1 MKPEKQSRL
10 AAGLGWIRVQGGGL
24 TLAKP
29 ARSVRSPMQSAVGIW
44 NFMKIA
50 EVQTTRKWILGGS
63 IAISVLMFAVTNSSL
78 ERGIGVDK
86 LIEWAG
92 IFAIVVCIAGRT
104 WCSLYIGGRK
114 IEQFVTVG
122 PYSVVR
128 NPLYVFSIIGTAGA
142 GAQHGSW
149 VVALVLGLL
158 VLALFYAV
166 TLQEERL
173 LAERYGA
180 AFAAYKAS
188 VPRLLPNPGLWRDN
202 PTLTIMPPKVLRTFA
217 DAMFFL
223 LTIPLSDALE
233 HFQQIGVLPVLFRLP

>member
-1 MKPEKQSRL
+1 M
-10 AAGLGWIRVQGGGL
+10 
-24 TLAKP
+24 T
-29 ARSVRSPMQSAVGIW
+29 
-44 NFMKIA
+44 IA
-50 EVQTTRKWILGGS
+50 DVQTTRKWVLGV
-63 IAISVLMFAVTNSSL
+63 AISISILIFAVTNSSL
-78 ERGIGVDK
+78 QRGIAVDR

-128 NPLYVFSIIGTAGA
+128 NPLYVFSILGTAGA

-158 VLALFYAV
+158 AWVVFYVVA
-166 TLQEERL
+166 LQEERV
-173 LAERYGA
+173 LAERYGK
-180 AFAAYKAS
+180 AFAAYKGS
-188 VPRLLPNPGLWRDN
+188 VPRFLPNPGLWRDN

-223 LTIPLSDALE
+223 LSIPLSDALE
-233 HFQQIGVLPVLFRLP
+233 HLQQIGVLPILFRLP